1 MRPLLIS
8 LLLLAAPPAWA
19 RSVES
24 SDLQVPVARVVEVV
38 KLVDKPHVQVS
49 LVVEDTGG
57 STDVSPTQRL
67 YFTIY
72 MKGEMFSTDAAF
84 DLGPVFGLRNSRR
97 RSGGIYEVT
106 LAPDYTLAPPKA
118 PTWTIDARDAI
129 VAMKK
134 VSCEDF
140 DCEASTDFAATI
152 EVTTS
157 TSTRGRRSSGGRRA
171 PRR

>member
-1 MRPLLIS
+1 MRTLAMF
-8 LLLLAAPPAWA
+8 LLLVGATPAWA

-24 SDLQVPVARVVEVV
+24 SKVQVPVARVVEVV
-38 KLVDKPHVQVS
+38 KLVDKPHILVS

-67 YFTIY
+67 YFTVY

-84 DLGPVFGLRNSRR
+84 DLGPIFGLQKSRR
-97 RSGGIYEVT
+97 RSGGVYEVT
-106 LAPDYTLAPPKA
+106 LAPDFTLAPPRA
-118 PTWTIDARDAI
+118 PVWTIDARDAI

-140 DCEASTDFAATI
+140 DCEASTRFAATI

-157 TSTRGRRSSGGRRA
+157 TSPRGHSSPGRPA
-171 PRR
+171 PKR